1 LATLDQTLAI
11 GLFVTDDRY
20 LLEQLKIECENF
32 MVRRMSAAN
41 RVELFLLPDNHPA
54 EHLKTLAV
62 HHFRRFSAEVMATDV
77 LDIAA

>member
-11 GLFVTDDRY
+11 GFFVTDDRY
-20 LLEQLKIECENF
+20 LLEQLKTECENLIIH
-32 MVRRMSAAN
+32 RMSAAN
-41 RVELFLLPDNHPA
+41 CVELFLLPDNHPL